1 MALKPLISFLP
12 SEFRIDFIGVRLIPM
27 VISALITVAALVSIG
42 VQGFNL
48 GIDFAGGILVET
60 RSERPVDVSGFRAEV
75 SKLGLGEVSITTS
88 DQSGRELMIRVQQQ
102 EGGDAAQ
109 GAALRKLQDILPSD
123 MRILRTEVVGP
134 KVGAELMIDGA
145 LAVALALIGIAVY
158 VWLRFEWQFA
168 FAALLSLTHDVVAV
182 LGIFSLFQIEFN
194 LTVIA
199 AILAIAGYSVN
210 DTVVV
215 FDRVR
220 ELLRRY
226 KKMPL
231 PDLLNLASNQV
242 FARTLLTTASTFVAV
257 LALLLV
263 GGEVLRAF
271 SIAMICGVV
280 VGVYSTIY
288 VAKPVLIY
296 TDLRGDE
303 AAGPYTGNVQVPE
316 YERTQKPAE

>member
-1 MALKPLISFLP
+1 MALKPLITFLP
-12 SEFRIDFIGVRLIPM
+12 SEFKIDFIGVRIIPM
-27 VISALITVAALVSIG
+27 IISAIITVVALISIAF
-42 VQGFNL
+42 QGFNL
-48 GIDFAGGILVET
+48 GIDFAGGVLIET
-60 RSERPVDVSGFRAEV
+60 RSERPVNVSTFRDDI

-88 DQSGRELMIRVQQQ
+88 DESGRDLMIRVQQQ

-109 GAALRKLQDILPSD
+109 SVALKTLQGSLPSD
-123 MRILRTEVVGP
+123 MQIMRTEVVGP

-168 FAALLSLTHDVVAV
+168 LAALLSLTHDVVAV
-182 LGIFSLFQIEFN
+182 LGIFSLFQLEFN

-226 KKMPL
+226 RKMPL

-257 LALLLV
+257 LALLLM

-271 SIAMICGVV
+271 SIAMTCGVV

-296 TDLRGDE
+296 TDVRGDDFGG
-303 AAGPYTGNVQVPE
+303 AATGGVQVPE
-316 YERTQKPAE
+316 YERTKPAE